1 MSKSNDDGKDPEKQ
15 PSPFPPTTSSKDI
28 TALQVEPTTT
38 SDTDSAKDFP
48 PKTSSEIRQQV
59 LLQQAELTAS
69 QKPSTSL
76 SSLWTRSKNRV
87 DPNSVATQ
95 PSVFDD
101 PSLAPYFQPNEKY
114 ENRHRFDPS
123 FRWTWAEEIPLV
135 KRIDWRVTAWSCI
148 AFFAL
153 DLDRSNISQANTD
166 DFLEDLGLDT
176 NDYNLGQTV
185 FRVAFLLAELPSQL
199 VSKKIGP

>member
-1 MSKSNDDGKDPEKQ
+1 MTKDAEKEKDRPSSVSLGTTADLHPADSKAVSGQ
-15 PSPFPPTTSSKDI
+15 
-28 TALQVEPTTT
+28 T
-38 SDTDSAKDFP
+38 SDTDSAEEVRERVFQQRVAANA
-48 PKTSSEIRQQV
+48 SSRGD
-59 LLQQAELTAS
+59 TN
-69 QKPSTSL
+69 L
-76 SSLWTRSKNRV
+76 SSLWRRAKERHKP
-87 DPNSVATQ
+87 DDIATQ

-101 PSLAPYFQPNEKY
+101 PELAKYFQPSDKY

-135 KRIDWRVTAWSCI
+135 RRIDWKVTLWSCL

-166 DFLEDLGLDT
+166 NFLDDLGLDT

-185 FRVAFLLAELPSQL
+185 FRLSFLLAELPSQL